1 MDNKIYDY
9 ENLSNEELF
18 KIYKEKNDRTAKEYL
33 ITNNLPLVKKIAY
46 KNFNNSSLSYEDLVQ
61 EGIIGL
67 IYTIEKYDLTYGT
80 KFSTYAYYWIQEVVD
95 RAIYNKGQDIRF
107 PMYIIEKMN
116 KIAKLENN
124 DNYSVD
130 AICEEL
136 SITKNQYFMLK
147 YYFKYLKNLI
157 SLNDFIK
164 DRNREGESEI
174 IEFVSEEKAVYY
186 EDNASEENS
195 SVETVVMN
203 TLLKKEID
211 TLLSI
216 LSPREETILRLRF
229 GLDDDQ
235 PRTLE
240 EIGVLF
246 NLTRE
251 RIRQIESKAL
261 RKLRHPS
268 HSKKIKEFL

>member
-1 MDNKIYDY
+1 MNDKIYDY
-9 ENLSNEELF
+9 KNLSNEELF
-18 KIYKEKNDRTAKEYL
+18 NIYKEDEDKIAKEYL
-33 ITNNLPLVKKIAY
+33 IINNLPLVKKIAY
-46 KNFNNSSLSYEDLVQ
+46 KNYNNSSLSYEDLVQ

-67 IYTIEKYDLTYGT
+67 IYGIDKYDLTYGT

-95 RAIYNKGQDIRF
+95 RSIYNKGQNIRF

-124 DNYSVD
+124 DNYSID
-130 AICEEL
+130 SICTEL
-136 SITKNQYFMLK
+136 NITQNQYFMLK
-147 YYFKYLKNLI
+147 YYFKYLKNVI
-157 SLNDFIK
+157 SLNEFIK
-164 DRNREGESEI
+164 DCNRDSEAEL

-186 EDNASEENS
+186 EDNASEGDS
-195 SVETVVMN
+195 SVETTVMN
-203 TLLKKEID
+203 KLLKKEID

-229 GLDDDQ
+229 GLDDDH

-240 EIGVLF
+240 EIGNLF

-268 HSKKIKEFL
+268 HSKKIKEYL